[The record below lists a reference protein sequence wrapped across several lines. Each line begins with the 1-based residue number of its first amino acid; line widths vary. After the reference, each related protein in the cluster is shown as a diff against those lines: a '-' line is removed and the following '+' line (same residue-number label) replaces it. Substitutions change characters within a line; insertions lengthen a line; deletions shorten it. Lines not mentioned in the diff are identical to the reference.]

1 MRRLLVL
8 ALLLV
13 PAASSAAAPP
23 QIVAHRGGSLDE
35 GVPVLPENSLPAL
48 QRAAN
53 RGWVLEFDVSLTK
66 DGEPVVIHDDTLDRT
81 TNCTGLVKDRTAAE
95 LRAQCRIDTLGAG
108 EGPPTLVP
116 APADQQVPVP
126 TLAEVLDMAR
136 KREAIISPEIKNIPP
151 TTQQELTGADD
162 FDPNPLGFAT
172 TVSDALLASGYPQ
185 ERMIVQSFWPA
196 NLEVARQ
203 KLPRAQLSF
212 LTIKAM
218 NDGNPEY
225 AAASRFGWSSP
236 EFGTGLNPTYVERA
250 HLYGLKV
257 TVYTPNSA
265 ADIGAAAKAGVDAI
279 ITDDPVLAEK
289 TLRAAAR

>member
-8 ALLLV
+8 TCLL
-13 PAASSAAAPP
+13 ATTATASASPT
-23 QIVAHRGGSLDE
+23 IVAHRGGSLDE

-66 DGEPVVIHDDTLDRT
+66 DKVPVVIHDDTLDRT
-81 TNCTGLVKDRTAAE
+81 SNCDGLVEDRTAAE
-95 LRAQCRIDTLGAG
+95 LRAHCWIDVLGTKGA
-108 EGPPTLVP
+108 T
-116 APADQQVPVP
+116 APNPDRTPIP
-126 TLAEVLDMAR
+126 TLAEVLDMAER
-136 KREAIISPEIKNIPP
+136 RNAVVSPEIKNIPP
-151 TTQQELTGADD
+151 TTQAELTGADD

-172 TVSDALLASGYPQ
+172 TVSKALADSGYAQ

-203 KLPRAQLSF
+203 HLPRAQLSF

-225 AAASRFGWSSP
+225 AAASRFDWSSP
-236 EFGTGLNPTYVERA
+236 EFGTGLNPTYVQRA

-257 TVYTPNSA
+257 TVFTPNTA
-265 ADIGAAAKAGVDAI
+265 TDIAAAAKAGVDAI
-279 ITDDPVLAEK
+279 ITDDPVRAEK
-289 TLRAAAR
+289 TLRAAGR